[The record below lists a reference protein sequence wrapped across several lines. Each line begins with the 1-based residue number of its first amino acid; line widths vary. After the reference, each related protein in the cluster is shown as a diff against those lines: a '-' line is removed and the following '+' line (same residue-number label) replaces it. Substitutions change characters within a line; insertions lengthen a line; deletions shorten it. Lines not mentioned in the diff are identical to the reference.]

1 MTQIGLTVRLY
12 CMSEQ
17 GWIMDANELKK
28 LNRTEL
34 LELLLEVTK
43 ENERLKKRIKVYEE
57 VVQDKEIAIKE
68 SGSLAEAAVKI
79 SGVLEAAQE
88 AADLYLENIKRM
100 ERELAELQNDEM

>member
-1 MTQIGLTVRLY
+1 
-12 CMSEQ
+12 
-17 GWIMDANELKK
+17 MDANELKK

-43 ENERLKKRIKVYEE
+43 ENERLKRRIRIYEE
-57 VVQDKEIAIKE
+57 AVQDKKIAIEE
-68 SGSLAEAAVKI
+68 SGSLVEAAVKI

-100 ERELAELQNDEM
+100 EQELTELQNDET